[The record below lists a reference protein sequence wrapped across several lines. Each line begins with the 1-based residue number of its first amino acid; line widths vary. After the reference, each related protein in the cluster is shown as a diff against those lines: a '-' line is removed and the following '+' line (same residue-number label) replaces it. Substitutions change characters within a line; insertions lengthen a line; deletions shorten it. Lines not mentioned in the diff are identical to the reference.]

1 MLSSGKAPDMLLL
14 GAHVSIAGGVSRAF
28 ARAEALNCNAMQIFT
43 KNANQWR
50 AKPLPEEETAAFAA
64 AWQKSPVESVIAHDS
79 YLINLAAPEGETR
92 RRSLEAFADELERC
106 ALLGVP
112 ALVMHPGAHLGAGE
126 EIGLRRIAE
135 AFRILFA
142 EAPEAVTVL
151 LENTAGQGTCLGHR
165 FEHLATIMEK
175 VPAGRFGVCFDTCH
189 ALAAGYDLTS
199 AEGYQNVMEEF
210 GRLIGTGLIESF
222 HLNDSKKERGSR
234 VDRHEHIGRGA
245 VALDVFRSLMRD
257 ERFRSVPKILETAPG
272 ENNCHHRAELA
283 LLRRLAGEQP

>member
-1 MLSSGKAPDMLLL
+1 MLLL
-14 GAHVSIAGGVSRAF
+14 GAHISIAGGVSRAF
-28 ARAEALNCNAMQIFT
+28 ARAEALNCSAMQIFT

-92 RRSLEAFADELERC
+92 LRSLKAFADELERC
-106 ALLGVP
+106 ALLGIP

-126 EIGLRRIAE
+126 EVGLQRIAE

-142 EAPEAVTVL
+142 EAPAGVSVL

-175 VPAGRFGVCFDTCH
+175 VPEGRFGICFDTCH

-199 AEGYQNVMEEF
+199 TEGYQRVMEEF
-210 GRLIGTGLIESF
+210 DRLIGIGRIEAF
-222 HLNDSKKERGSR
+222 HINDSKREQGSR
-234 VDRHEHIGRGA
+234 VDRHEHIGQGA
-245 VALDVFRSLMRD
+245 VALEVFQALMRD
-257 ERFRSVPKILETAPG
+257 ERFRNVPKILETAPG
-272 ENNCHHRAELA
+272 EDNCHHRAELA

>member
-1 MLSSGKAPDMLLL
+1 MLLL

-199 AEGYQNVMEEF
+199 AKGYQNVMEEF